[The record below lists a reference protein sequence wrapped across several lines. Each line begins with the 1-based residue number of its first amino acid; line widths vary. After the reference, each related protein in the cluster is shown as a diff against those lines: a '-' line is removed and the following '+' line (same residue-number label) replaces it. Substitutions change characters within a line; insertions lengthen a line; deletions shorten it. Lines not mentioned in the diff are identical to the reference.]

1 MIRVLLAEL
10 GCHRV
15 IIRLWFSA
23 WLVLSAAAHAAA
35 TEARNLNWDDL
46 VPRVQ
51 KVQNPFESLEFRQ
64 TNDLAKLYRL
74 EASQNNTTSEFTKS
88 QAVEIRARLKADGLD
103 PDWLFKQRERLM
115 QEHTR
120 QASAPNPEVIAQIVR
135 VPGYI
140 IPLEMKGTLAVE
152 FLLVPTVGACIHTPP
167 PDANQMIHVRYPDG
181 YQIRGLYDPVWIIGE
196 LQAEKQVEL
205 VTLSD
210 GQLSLETTYSMKAE
224 GIEQH
229 R

>member
-1 MIRVLLAEL
+1 
-10 GCHRV
+10 
-15 IIRLWFSA
+15 
-23 WLVLSAAAHAAA
+23 
-35 TEARNLNWDDL
+35 
-46 VPRVQ
+46 
-51 KVQNPFESLEFRQ
+51 
-64 TNDLAKLYRL
+64 
-74 EASQNNTTSEFTKS
+74 
-88 QAVEIRARLKADGLD
+88 
-103 PDWLFKQRERLM
+103 M

-120 QASAPNPEVIAQIVR
+120 QASAPNPEVIAQNVR

-140 IPLEMKGTLAVE
+140 IPLEMKGALAVE

-181 YQIRGLYDPVWIIGE
+181 YHIRGLYDPDWITGE

-210 GQLSLETTYSMKAE
+210 GQLSLETTYSMNAE